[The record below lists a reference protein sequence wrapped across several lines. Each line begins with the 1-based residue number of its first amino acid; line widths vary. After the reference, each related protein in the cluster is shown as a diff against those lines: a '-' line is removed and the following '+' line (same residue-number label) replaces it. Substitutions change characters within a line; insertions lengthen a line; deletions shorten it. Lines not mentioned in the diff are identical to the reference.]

1 MKKSLTFYPQTHV
14 TFQLRTLKDISR
26 LQTFSELF
34 HSIVYFVNHGNLFCF
49 FLFLG
54 IIYTFSNC
62 VVLLK
67 IRGYLKKFEK
77 EPKKHVIALPA
88 ITY

>member
-1 MKKSLTFYPQTHV
+1 M
-14 TFQLRTLKDISR
+14 TFQLRPLKDISR

-34 HSIVYFVNHGNLFCF
+34 HSIIYFVNLGKLFCF

-67 IRGYLKKFEK
+67 DQGLLEEVFLNNQ
-77 EPKKHVIALPA
+77 KHVIALLA